1 MSQPHADPHRRSSVG
16 QGARRCSV
24 FLACVGAAISL
35 VVAPL
40 AASAAA
46 PDPTFRSKLFIG
58 VSLDDTSNV
67 AIGDVNG
74 DGRADVV
81 AANYNPSSVFV
92 NLNRGHGNFA
102 SHEYAVAW
110 LARSAAIADLNG
122 DRKPDLVVT
131 TDDPLDDVTVVSV
144 LLNKGGGAFK
154 RGKDYDL
161 GADSDFGATGDVNGD
176 GRADLV
182 TANAKTST
190 VSLLLNR
197 GDGSFEA
204 SPERYETGGGLDA
217 VAVGDLNEDGKAD
230 VVTANTADNT
240 VSVLRNRGDGS
251 FEPRQDYR
259 TGKFPSALAIRDVNA
274 DGKPD
279 LVATNFK
286 GNTVSVLLNKGDG
299 GFGTRRDFRTGGR
312 PSALAIGDVNGD
324 RKPDVAVQNYVD
336 DSVSLLLNK
345 GNGSFKAKLDYDYQ
359 FEGESVA
366 IADLNG
372 DRRADI
378 VVPVRNSRN
387 GDSWLA
393 VLVNTPGVCN
403 VQRLGGMTIP
413 EAKQT
418 LARVNCRLGN
428 TARAY
433 SSVKAGLVV
442 SQRPKFGAVLRRG
455 ARVNLV
461 VSKGR
466 RK

>member
-1 MSQPHADPHRRSSVG
+1 MRPPHADPHRTSSVG

-24 FLACVGAAISL
+24 FLASAVAALSL

-46 PDPTFRSKLFIG
+46 PDPTFRSKLFNG

-110 LARSAAIADLNG
+110 LARSVAIADLNG
-122 DRKPDLVVT
+122 DRKPDLVVV
-131 TDDPLDDVTVVSV
+131 TDDPLDDITVVSV
-144 LLNKGGGAFK
+144 LLNKGSGGFK
-154 RGKDYDL
+154 RGKDFDL
-161 GADSDFGATGDVNGD
+161 GADSDFGAVGDVNGD

-197 GDGSFEA
+197 GDGSFET

-217 VAVGDLNEDGKAD
+217 VSVGDVNEDGKAD
-230 VVTANTADNT
+230 VVTANSADNT

-251 FEPRQDYR
+251 FEARQDYR
-259 TGKFPSALAIRDVNA
+259 TGTFPSALAIRDVNT
-274 DGKPD
+274 DRKPD
-279 LVATNFK
+279 LVATNSK

-299 GFGTRRDFRTGGR
+299 GFRARRDFRTGGR

-324 RKPDVAVQNYVD
+324 RKPDLAAGGYD
-336 DSVSLLLNK
+336 DSVSLLLNR
-345 GNGSFKAKLDYDYQ
+345 GDGSFKAKLEYRYQ
-359 FEGESVA
+359 FEGQSVA

-378 VVPVRNSRN
+378 VVPVHNSRN

-413 EAKQT
+413 EAKRT
-418 LARVNCRLGN
+418 LARVNCRVGSLR
-428 TARAY
+428 RAY
-433 SSVKAGLVV
+433 SRWAEKGHVI
-442 SQRPKFGAVLRRG
+442 SQKPKFGSVLPKG
-455 ARVNLV
+455 GKVNLV
-461 VSKGR
+461 ISKGR